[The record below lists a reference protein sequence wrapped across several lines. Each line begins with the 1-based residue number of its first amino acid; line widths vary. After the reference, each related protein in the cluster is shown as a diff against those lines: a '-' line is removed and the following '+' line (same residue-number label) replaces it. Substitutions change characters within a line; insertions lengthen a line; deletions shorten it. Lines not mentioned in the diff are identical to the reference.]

1 MQPVYLYEDECCCI
15 EELGFNWVFLCNILC
30 MNRLNNPFAR
40 YTILFLLLVVSYF
53 IFAVFCAFLPDR
65 AIHRHVKDA
74 AVSLYVAG
82 NYPKVLMDD
91 EACQMDNFTDALIL
105 NQIYSIDR
113 HQPVRSAMLMTRW
126 QAEPVADLTSSL
138 YWKTLGATGL
148 QPEDYCHYWHGSS
161 FLYRFLLMFFSIN
174 QLKLLLYITVLLL
187 MFFFFRCYYP
197 LAGLWNSLA
206 FLLSWIMVYGFV
218 MPASLQFFPMLAI
231 SLIACLLVVRFR
243 KDSQALGMVFFVA
256 ASMSAY
262 FDLLTVPLLSFGWPF
277 AVWLTLP
284 DKKTLIIQNGLR
296 NILVW
301 GLLWVAGYALTF
313 LAKWLLGAVI
323 LGFGIL
329 PGAFEA
335 GLYRVGAED
344 FTRWD
349 AVVENVR
356 LLPYGILWLVVL
368 LFLVVGMIRSKGKF
382 GVREILL
389 LLTALIPYVWYLV
402 LSNHSYQHFW
412 FTYRLQA
419 VTICAV
425 FMAFLGSPRRA

>member
-1 MQPVYLYEDECCCI
+1 
-15 EELGFNWVFLCNILC
+15 
-30 MNRLNNPFAR
+30 
-40 YTILFLLLVVSYF
+40 VVSYF
-53 IFAVFCAFLPDR
+53 IFAVFSAFLPDR
-65 AIHRHVKDA
+65 VIQRHVKEA
-74 AVSLYVAG
+74 ATSLQKAG
-82 NYPKVLMDD
+82 NYPSALIDGEV
-91 EACQMDNFTDALIL
+91 CRMDNFTDALIL

-113 HQPVRSAMLMTRW
+113 HQPVRSAMKMTRW
-126 QAEPVADLTSSL
+126 QAEQFYDQTTSL
-138 YWKTLGATGL
+138 YWRTHDGSGL

-174 QLKLLLYITVLLL
+174 QLKLLMYITVLLL

-243 KDSQALGMVFFVA
+243 KDSQALGVVFFVA

-284 DKKTLIIQNGLR
+284 DKKTLTIQNGLR
-296 NILVW
+296 NMVVW
-301 GLLWVAGYALTF
+301 GLLWVAGYGLTF
-313 LAKWLLGAVI
+313 LAKWFMATVV
-323 LGFGIL
+323 LGFGVL

-349 AVVENVR
+349 ALMDNAR
-356 LLPYGILWLVVL
+356 LLPYNIIFLVAL
-368 LFLVVGMIRSKGKF
+368 LFLVIGMIRSKRKF

-402 LSNHSYQHFW
+402 LANHSYQHFW

-419 VTICAV
+419 ITICAV
-425 FMAFLGSPRRA
+425 LMSLTGASRRA